1 MSKGKLDASLISG
14 GSPVIGCLVVIAVVD
29 AIVVVVGGVGG
40 DFVVVFNV
48 DRIVDVDLVGTVCSR
63 RIDGVVPFGRT
74 VVLTV
79 GSVAA
84 GKIQRNVSD
93 IQRRQRANKKK
104 RTGSSLGGRRRR
116 RRHRGNGRP
125 RGRGGGER
133 LVMERAD
140 RFLVPFFLNRVFFF
154 FFILFIVFADVVL
167 IVGAFAGRQ
176 EVVTGLEPVERVL
189 RRVGRVELDEERR
202 RRRPKFGV
210 VSDAAQVCNH
220 RRLDVTAVVDF
231 DAVFARQA
239 TIDNFEGII
248 TPSNVEKCNCQW
260 SPSTNRR
267 ANYLQRTIGFFYS
280 KKRKRICIS
289 RGWLACLLFC
299 PLHRLM

>member
-1 MSKGKLDASLISG
+1 M
-14 GSPVIGCLVVIAVVD
+14 
-29 AIVVVVGGVGG
+29 
-40 DFVVVFNV
+40 
-48 DRIVDVDLVGTVCSR
+48 
-63 RIDGVVPFGRT
+63 
-74 VVLTV
+74 
-79 GSVAA
+79 
-84 GKIQRNVSD
+84 
-93 IQRRQRANKKK
+93 
-104 RTGSSLGGRRRR
+104 
-116 RRHRGNGRP
+116 
-125 RGRGGGER
+125 
-133 LVMERAD
+133 MERAD

-239 TIDNFEGII
+239 TIDNFEGFII
-248 TPSNVEKCNCQW
+248 LRHLTLRNATASGRHLPTGEPTICREQLVSFTVRKEKEFVFQEV
-260 SPSTNRR
+260 
-267 ANYLQRTIGFFYS
+267 G
-280 KKRKRICIS
+280 
-289 RGWLACLLFC
+289 
-299 PLHRLM
+299 

>member
-1 MSKGKLDASLISG
+1 MMSKGKLDASLISG

-104 RTGSSLGGRRRR
+104 TYG
-116 RRHRGNGRP
+116 
-125 RGRGGGER
+125 
-133 LVMERAD
+133 
-140 RFLVPFFLNRVFFF
+140 
-154 FFILFIVFADVVL
+154 VFAW
-167 IVGAFAGRQ
+167 
-176 EVVTGLEPVERVL
+176 
-189 RRVGRVELDEERR
+189 
-202 RRRPKFGV
+202 
-210 VSDAAQVCNH
+210 
-220 RRLDVTAVVDF
+220 
-231 DAVFARQA
+231 
-239 TIDNFEGII
+239 
-248 TPSNVEKCNCQW
+248 W
-260 SPSTNRR
+260 SS
-267 ANYLQRTIGFFYS
+267 
-280 KKRKRICIS
+280 
-289 RGWLACLLFC
+289 
-299 PLHRLM
+299 